1 MNKKKFV
8 WIRNFK
14 EKKSFK
20 MKILKAFQTCTLN
33 ISFYDCSFDFFH
45 LENKEDKENTYDDKK
60 KIQKVEGKM
69 LCKYK

>member
-1 MNKKKFV
+1 
-8 WIRNFK
+8 
-14 EKKSFK
+14 

-33 ISFYDCSFDFFH
+33 ISFYDCSFDFFD

-60 KIQKVEGKM
+60 KQKVEGKM